1 MMFFVMAVKVS
12 LKYTFESCCSLHIDY
27 LDYLSTYIWET
38 SANQHASQFSV
49 SSHVQFVQAFLTDF
63 RSDISAAPKVVAW
76 PRSFEAA
83 HKSNVTFHCNATGIP
98 DPVISW
104 SKEGSDIPVR
114 HSAGVLSLTGVIS
127 DDNGR
132 YICTAKNAAGTS
144 TTSIELTVEGLLE
157 LRLEEKKDTFFSS
170 RSPFYVHF
178 PL

>member
-1 MMFFVMAVKVS
+1 M
-12 LKYTFESCCSLHIDY
+12 
-27 LDYLSTYIWET
+27 
-38 SANQHASQFSV
+38 
-49 SSHVQFVQAFLTDF
+49 TDF

-83 HKSNVTFHCNATGIP
+83 RKSNVTFHCNATGIP

-127 DDNGR
+127 DDDGR
-132 YICTAKNAAGTS
+132 YMCTEKNAAGTS
-144 TTSIELTVEGLLE
+144 TTSIELIVEGLLE
-157 LRLEEKKDTFFSS
+157 LCLEEKEVTFFSS

-178 PL
+178 PLSCLSSLVRLTTPYSQNTMQNYIITKN

>member
-1 MMFFVMAVKVS
+1 M
-12 LKYTFESCCSLHIDY
+12 
-27 LDYLSTYIWET
+27 
-38 SANQHASQFSV
+38 
-49 SSHVQFVQAFLTDF
+49 
-63 RSDISAAPKVVAW
+63 AW

-114 HSAGVLSLTGVIS
+114 HSAGVLSLTGVAS
-127 DDNGR
+127 DDDGR

-144 TTSIELTVEGLLE
+144 TTSIELTVKGLLE
-157 LRLEEKKDTFFSS
+157 LRLEEKKVAFFSS

-178 PL
+178 PYHDQAHWSS